1 LPPAAL
7 AALQISALATGL
19 ADKAVSLVYERALHR
34 EKSDIW
40 IARCRTQIAAV
51 LDRLEADRAGCPSAF
66 WFGDTIGHA
75 NIAAACAIRF
85 TRDAHPALAGA
96 HRTRRTMRGAAGVL
110 PDRSAVLAAWGLLDR
125 RPLS

>member
-85 TRDAHPALAGA
+85 TRDAHPALFGERRWPALIA
-96 HRTRRTMRGAAGVL
+96 HAERCEAL
-110 PDRSAVLAAWGLLDR
+110 PVFCRIVQPFSPPGDY
-125 RPLS
+125 